1 MRLSV
6 PPYLNDGRPAQRS
19 CLSSPGSIILPI
31 QSCISTIL
39 LLYAYRYIHISVCLV
54 HHHTVLINK
63 SRRKMIPLVSMGR
76 PTWDATCA
84 VLARRPRTPARTSRA
99 TDRPATAS
107 SMFPVADRIMAT
119 HDMMAGRS
127 RDPVVVSCHVP
138 SSSSTWPRTGWYFQ
152 KPETGVLVLSLSLVI
167 RITRFL
173 IYPCLNSCQVTTNV
187 ATDEYIQY

>member
-1 MRLSV
+1 VAKKKEREGLAGLLVFYFGEIVGGRREYFTLDATLSASAVRCRQFCRQKKERKGPAFVHLLTTSSGMRLSV

-76 PTWDATCA
+76 PTWNATWAAA
-84 VLARRPRTPARTSRA
+84 VLCC
-99 TDRPATAS
+99 
-107 SMFPVADRIMAT
+107 
-119 HDMMAGRS
+119 AG
-127 RDPVVVSCHVP
+127 
-138 SSSSTWPRTGWYFQ
+138 SSSPHTSEDFTSY
-152 KPETGVLVLSLSLVI
+152 
-167 RITRFL
+167 
-173 IYPCLNSCQVTTNV
+173 
-187 ATDEYIQY
+187 